1 MQNHKNPVITYH
13 PNGEVKSET
22 NYKNRVKHGA
32 EINWDE
38 DGLNVTEVTWENGLK
53 KKECKRKGSEEEL
66 VTEWRKSAQKRR
78 EGTLRNGKRH
88 GVTVW
93 WDEMGRKVTE
103 MNYKN
108 DKRHGLS
115 TYWHEGFT
123 IEGVYKHL
131 EINHKH
137 DKKHGL
143 TVKYHESGK
152 KKYEKGW
159 IDDEEHGLSTWWDGD
174 GAKEKEEYLIQD
186 RGLACIEWNKEA
198 NVTAV
203 DISPSLSITKLIT
216 KIKKSYQKTTRAL
229 LS

>member
-1 MQNHKNPVITYH
+1 MQNQKNPVITYY

-22 NYKNRVKHGA
+22 NYKNSVRHGV

-38 DGLNVTEVTWENGLK
+38 NGLNVTEVTWENGLK
-53 KKECKRKGSEEEL
+53 KKECKRKGGEEEL
-66 VTEWRKSAQKRR
+66 VTEWRKSGQKRM
-78 EGTLRNGKRH
+78 EGTLRNGERH
-88 GVTVW
+88 GTIAW

-103 MNYKN
+103 VNYKN
-108 DKRHGLS
+108 GKRHGLS
-115 TYWHEGFT
+115 TYWIEGFT
-123 IEGVYKHL
+123 IEGVYKHR
-131 EINHKH
+131 EINYKH

-152 KKYEKGW
+152 KEYEEGW
-159 IDDEEHGLSTWWDGD
+159 RDDEEHGLSTWWGKN
-174 GAKEKEEYLIQD
+174 GQKNSENYLIVGKIYTSID
-186 RGLACIEWNKEA
+186 WSKEG